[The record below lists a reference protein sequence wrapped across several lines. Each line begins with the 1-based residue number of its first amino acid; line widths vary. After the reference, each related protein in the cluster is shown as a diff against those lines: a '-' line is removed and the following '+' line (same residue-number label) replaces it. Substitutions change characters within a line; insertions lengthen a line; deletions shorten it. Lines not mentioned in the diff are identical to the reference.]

1 MLLQPLSTVFRG
13 QSSNVNTEENPSSGE
28 GHIEVQGRRST
39 DPKPAKNFAALRT
52 FVANKGRKN
61 SNASDV
67 YATRPM
73 VKGNRRFSCMVL
85 LNHIYCL
92 KCKNLSKYNKPHF
105 YT

>member
-13 QSSNVNTEENPSSGE
+13 QSSSVNMDEDPPSGE
-28 GHIEVQGRRST
+28 GHIEGQDRRST

-73 VKGNRRFSCMVL
+73 AKGNRRFSCMVL
-85 LNHIYCL
+85 HNNI
-92 KCKNLSKYNKPHF
+92 KC
-105 YT
+105 